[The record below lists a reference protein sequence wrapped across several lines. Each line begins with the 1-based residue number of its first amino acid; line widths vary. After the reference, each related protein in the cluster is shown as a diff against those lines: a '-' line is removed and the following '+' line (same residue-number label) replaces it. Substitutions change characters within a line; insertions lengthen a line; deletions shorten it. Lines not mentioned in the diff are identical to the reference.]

1 MTHRA
6 GRIRRLAGAVTST
19 NPDFRST
26 FEVMTAS
33 EVPFSELIQHPK
45 ATVAKLKA
53 SGSRS
58 LRLERRGDPDLVL
71 TTVERAEQEST
82 VISAVT
88 RTFVALV
95 QRGEEARSLLVDV
108 VSEAFPWVRFL
119 PPEDRSGFVAELV
132 DVMRAAGSL
141 ETPNPAPVVQV
152 IAEWQHTAEV
162 HADPELARLVRQE
175 SDDFGPVPVPTT
187 RV

>member
-1 MTHRA
+1 MTHGVRSLA
-6 GRIRRLAGAVTST
+6 RLAGAATST
-19 NPDFRST
+19 RREFRST
-26 FEVMTAS
+26 FEVMTAP

-71 TTVERAEQEST
+71 TTAERAEQESAM
-82 VISAVT
+82 ISAVT
-88 RTFVALV
+88 RTFVALL
-95 QRGEEARSLLVDV
+95 QHDAEARSLLIDV
-108 VSEAFPWVRFL
+108 VPKAFPWVRFL
-119 PPEDRSGFVAELV
+119 PLEDRREFVVELV
-132 DVMRAAGSL
+132 DVLRATDSL
-141 ETPNPAPVVQV
+141 ETPNPAPVVQL

-175 SDDFGPVPVPTT
+175 SDDFGPVPEPT
-187 RV
+187 R